1 MPTDVLTSNHS
12 GDKDLIGERLRWNKA
27 HSYTLMIRSE
37 ILERAQVGQCMD
49 LMVNGVWGD
58 LPENLPSQ
66 SRNQDR
72 TKL

>member
-1 MPTDVLTSNHS
+1 
-12 GDKDLIGERLRWNKA
+12 
-27 HSYTLMIRSE
+27 MIRSE

-66 SRNQDR
+66 SRNQNR
-72 TKL
+72 TKLEAKV